1 MNLTPQESELIDT
14 WLEDPSFNNWAKG
27 VNEQDMAKWERY
39 FQAFPEHVELGKR
52 ARILAKGI
60 PFKAIPRND
69 PRKQQALSRLMQHV
83 VENNNHP
90 KVPANVRRL
99 NRIGFLRIA
108 ASISVLIVAA
118 ALLYFQVLSN
128 PKVIIATDYGQ
139 QLEHDLPD
147 GSKVTLNA
155 NSTLTYHPLNPREV
169 WLNGE
174 AFFEVKK
181 MPETKARFNVWTTD
195 LSVTVLGTAFNVN
208 TRNDQTQV
216 FLKEGKVQLELE
228 AQSTR
233 VIEMD
238 PGDLIVYSKKK
249 RQLSEKK
256 KNASLLESASW
267 KEGSLMFKDT
277 PLPEALDAIAAIYG
291 VQFIIESDN
300 LQQKVISG
308 GVPIQNLEVTLV
320 TLSEIY
326 GLDIRKEGNNY
337 YLNGITES
345 Q

>member
-1 MNLTPQESELIDT
+1 MNLTTQELELIDT
-14 WLEDPSFNNWAKG
+14 WLRDPSFSNWAAG
-27 VNEQDMAKWERY
+27 ANEQDTVKWEQY
-39 FQAFPEHVELGKR
+39 FQAHPEHLELGKISR
-52 ARILAKGI
+52 NLVIGI
-60 PFKAIPRND
+60 PFRAMPRNEAN
-69 PRKQQALSRLMQHV
+69 KQQALSRLMQQLEESSARHQV
-83 VENNNHP
+83 TG
-90 KVPANVRRL
+90 KVRKLTRVRYVQ
-99 NRIGFLRIA
+99 G
-108 ASISVLIVAA
+108 AA
-118 ALLYFQVLSN
+118 AITLLVLATTLLYFQFLYN
-128 PKVIIATDYGQ
+128 PKVLIATDFGQ
-139 QLEHDLPD
+139 RLEHYLPD
-147 GSKVTLNA
+147 GSQVTLNA
-155 NSTLTYHPLNPREV
+155 NSTLTYRTRNPREV

-181 MPETKARFNVWTTD
+181 VPETKAKFNVWTTD

-208 TRNDQTQV
+208 TRNEQTQV

-228 AQSTR
+228 TRTAQ

-249 RQLSEKK
+249 QQLSEKK

-337 YLNGITES
+337 YLNGITEA